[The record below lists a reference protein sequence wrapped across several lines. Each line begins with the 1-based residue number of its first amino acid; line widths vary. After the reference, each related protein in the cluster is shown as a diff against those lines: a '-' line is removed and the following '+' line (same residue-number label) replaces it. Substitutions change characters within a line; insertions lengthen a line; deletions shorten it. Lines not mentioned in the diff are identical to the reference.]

1 VQAQWSSIRSINSDY
16 LCDWVLGDAFF
27 LLCFGFW
34 YHSALVFVLFSLETT
49 SKILSTQWCINVLTC
64 ISSLTLYLT
73 SISLFFPPLVEIYLF
88 IWSSDCIGSAF
99 NVKGAMQCPNCRKI
113 EKGQWLYAN
122 GCRSLPEFSMDDWA
136 HDEDLYDLS
145 YSEMVNGFLS
155 KWILYFYTVQVYGS
169 WGNLIFILSFDVM
182 WNLQVPK
189 TCFLT
194 KLSP

>member
-1 VQAQWSSIRSINSDY
+1 
-16 LCDWVLGDAFF
+16 
-27 LLCFGFW
+27 
-34 YHSALVFVLFSLETT
+34 
-49 SKILSTQWCINVLTC
+49 
-64 ISSLTLYLT
+64 
-73 SISLFFPPLVEIYLF
+73 
-88 IWSSDCIGSAF
+88 
-99 NVKGAMQCPNCRKI
+99 
-113 EKGQWLYAN
+113 
-122 GCRSLPEFSMDDWA
+122 MDDWA

-169 WGNLIFILSFDVM
+169 WGNLTFILSFDVM